1 MVSFGLLTCV
11 PVSLGPFCFGHLCL
25 VPLLA
30 ASSPVPL
37 WACPVGV
44 PSPGP
49 IWISQCNGDPFASNS
64 DKSKYLWGLWPQID
78 QGPRIGDQTVKHNL
92 HGPDF
97 CKEWWLWETELP
109 VARSPLADKLKCWK
123 RRGIFGALKDFAA
136 VYEPV
141 STVEV
146 CATLMKDWLGEKRWS
161 MPW

>member
-1 MVSFGLLTCV
+1 MVSFGSLTCV
-11 PVSLGPFCFGHLCL
+11 PVSLGSFCFGHLCL

-30 ASSPVPL
+30 SSSPVPL
-37 WACPVGV
+37 TFPFEFPFEFLNAMEICLLQIVINLNIYGDYDPKLIKAHILGIKQYNITCMVQ
-44 PSPGP
+44 
-49 IWISQCNGDPFASNS
+49 ISVRNGNCGKLSS
-64 DKSKYLWGLWPQID
+64 QLL
-78 QGPRIGDQTVKHNL
+78 
-92 HGPDF
+92 
-97 CKEWWLWETELP
+97 
-109 VARSPLADKLKCWK
+109 RSPLADKLKCWK